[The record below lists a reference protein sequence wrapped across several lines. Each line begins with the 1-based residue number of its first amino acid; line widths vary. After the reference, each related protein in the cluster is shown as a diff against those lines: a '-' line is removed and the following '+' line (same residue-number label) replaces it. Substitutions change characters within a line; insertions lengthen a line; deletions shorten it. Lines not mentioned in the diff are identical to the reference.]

1 MYKYKFSYLGYV
13 AINWV
18 LTVALLTMRGL
29 DTEADKVQEWLE
41 GAIIFWGGSMVLFL
55 WSKVF
60 VAGDD
65 YKGVGT
71 LNARITR
78 ALTFALAI
86 AEAATIYYSMFGHD
100 VFYLPAMALT
110 CIWTT
115 TFIYAACFGK
125 KFILR
130 TSAT

>member
-1 MYKYKFSYLGYV
+1 MRKYKFSYLGYI
-13 AINWV
+13 ATNWV

-29 DTEADKVQEWLE
+29 GTEAVKVQEWLE

-60 VAGDD
+60 VADTD

-71 LNARITR
+71 LDARITR
-78 ALTFALAI
+78 SLTFALAI
-86 AEAATIYYSMFGHD
+86 AEAATIYCSMFGHD
-100 VFYLPAMALT
+100 VFYRPAVALT
-110 CIWTT
+110 CIWTA
-115 TFIYAACFGK
+115 TFIYAVCFGK

-130 TSAT
+130 TSVS

>member
-18 LTVALLTMRGL
+18 LTVVLLTMRGL
-29 DTEADKVQEWLE
+29 GIEAAKVQEWLE

-60 VAGDD
+60 VAGED
-65 YKGVGT
+65 YKGIGI
-71 LNARITR
+71 LDARITR
-78 ALTFALAI
+78 SLTFALAI

-100 VFYLPAMALT
+100 VFYRPAVALT
-110 CIWTT
+110 CIWTAI
-115 TFIYAACFGK
+115 FIYAACFGK
-125 KFILR
+125 RFILK
-130 TSAT
+130 TSVS

>member
-1 MYKYKFSYLGYV
+1 MRKYKFSYLGYI
-13 AINWV
+13 ATNWV

-29 DTEADKVQEWLE
+29 GTEAVKVQEWLE

-60 VAGDD
+60 VADTD

-71 LNARITR
+71 LDARITR
-78 ALTFALAI
+78 SLTFALAI
-86 AEAATIYYSMFGHD
+86 AETATIYYSMFGHGM
-100 VFYLPAMALT
+100 FYRPAVVLT
-110 CIWTT
+110 CIWTA

-125 KFILR
+125 EFIHK
-130 TSAT
+130 TSVS